1 MVGGN
6 NMVGSNNMV
15 GGINLDLSK
24 LISFCNST
32 SNNST
37 EYNLNL
43 NVDSKYNE
51 TSIIKKVNT
60 CKVNLFDEIKKIK
73 SSLLLNEKGVSN
85 KYTFIDLQTVL
96 FNLHTQCINLEGNK
110 FLNMVSNELVLLY
123 PYVLDI
129 PKNEE
134 KIYSLVNS
142 LLLILHDKYAE
153 KNMTT
158 KKEIILTTLDMYK
171 NKINVNKVNRVNID
185 KVNVDKVNVDKV
197 NVDKVNVDKVNV
209 DKVNVDKVNVD
220 NDDFKKIIFEIANIS
235 NINII
240 TIDSLNLSTVYK
252 CDSNSN
258 SNNNSNNKYIILINI
273 SDNYYPIYNFSV
285 GYYTNESLFLTYIL
299 SLSTSYTCTH
309 NTNKKKDTDVK
320 KKSKK
325 GSSGNDD
332 GQYYDEVITNEDYS
346 LYVSDI
352 VPKKACDEGNKIG
365 KIGENGSDKK
375 KKNSKNIFIK
385 DNDETDEV
393 FNKTETINYVELKK
407 MFSKASKLEEIQTI
421 AIKLGIP
428 IVSGSTKEGK
438 PKNRVKNDIVNDI
451 NKLFSM
457 MII

>member
-1 MVGGN
+1 MVGGNNIVGGN

-171 NKINVNKVNRVNID
+171 NKINVNKVNINGII
-185 KVNVDKVNVDKV
+185 
-197 NVDKVNVDKVNV
+197 
-209 DKVNVDKVNVD
+209 VD
-220 NDDFKKIIFEIANIS
+220 NDFKKIIFEIANIS

-258 SNNNSNNKYIILINI
+258 SNSNNKYIILINI

-352 VPKKACDEGNKIG
+352 VPKKVKGGKVLESIDACDEGNKIG

-393 FNKTETINYVELKK
+393 FNKTETVNYVELKK